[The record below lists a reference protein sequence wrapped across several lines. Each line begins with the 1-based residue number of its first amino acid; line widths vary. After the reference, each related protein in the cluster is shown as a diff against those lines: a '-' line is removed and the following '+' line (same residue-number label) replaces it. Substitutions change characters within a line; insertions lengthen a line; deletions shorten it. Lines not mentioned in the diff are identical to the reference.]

1 MFSWPVEINFKM
13 ALVFLLLLL
22 SYITFYA
29 CIDCVKYEKFTSY
42 ARFAVG
48 DHISLSKRMRVWKAG

>member
-1 MFSWPVEINFKM
+1 M